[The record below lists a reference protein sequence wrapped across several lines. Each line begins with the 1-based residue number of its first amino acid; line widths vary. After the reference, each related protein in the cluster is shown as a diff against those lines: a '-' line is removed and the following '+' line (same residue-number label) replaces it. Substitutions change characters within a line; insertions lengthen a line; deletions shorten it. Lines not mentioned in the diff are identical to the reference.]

1 MLSVVSLLTT
11 LICYFHYNQLP
22 IYDLNLAF
30 KFIKNSTQ
38 TENFEMLSSSL
49 GYNQNDKLLLIHA
62 DDLGLSKS
70 VNETSLESLL
80 NNTVSSA
87 SVIMNA
93 KKVQEIADFSNNNP
107 EIDLGVHLTVTSEWK
122 IHKWG
127 GILPKNDI
135 QSLLNSQNNFY
146 WNKRKFTKY
155 QKLDQLYNEL
165 QAQVDL
171 AISMGMNVSH
181 IDSHEGALFFDPDV
195 FKTYLKIAEDNNLLA
210 FVPIQASVHFNDN
223 FPKPKNAIIFDQF
236 FMAEAGIKI
245 DEMEEYYLNILDKLE
260 PGLSQIIVHFG
271 KDNDN
276 MKKITVDKIDYG
288 SKWRE
293 TDYKVFN
300 SEKFLSSL
308 KKNNI
313 KVINYQDLTKYIN

>member
-1 MLSVVSLLTT
+1 MLSVVSLLTA

-155 QKLDQLYNEL
+155 QNLDQLYNEL

-195 FKTYLKIAEDNNLLA
+195 FKTYLKIAEDNNLIA

>member
-1 MLSVVSLLTT
+1 MLIVVSLLTA

-313 KVINYQDLTKYIN
+313 KVINYQDLKKYIN

>member
-1 MLSVVSLLTT
+1 MLSIVSLLIA

-93 KKVQEIADFSNNNP
+93 KKVQEIADFSNKNP

-155 QKLDQLYNEL
+155 QRLDQLYNEL

-313 KVINYQDLTKYIN
+313 RVINYQDLTKYIN

>member
-1 MLSVVSLLTT
+1 MLSVVSLLTA

-313 KVINYQDLTKYIN
+313 KVINYQDLKKYIN

>member
-1 MLSVVSLLTT
+1 
-11 LICYFHYNQLP
+11 
-22 IYDLNLAF
+22 
-30 KFIKNSTQ
+30 
-38 TENFEMLSSSL
+38 
-49 GYNQNDKLLLIHA
+49 LIHA

-93 KKVQEIADFSNNNP
+93 KKVQEIADFSNKNP

-155 QKLDQLYNEL
+155 QRLDQLYNEL

-313 KVINYQDLTKYIN
+313 RVINYQDLTKYIN

>member
-1 MLSVVSLLTT
+1 MLSIVSLLTA

-93 KKVQEIADFSNNNP
+93 KKVQEIADFSNKNP

-271 KDNDN
+271 K
-276 MKKITVDKIDYG
+276 
-288 SKWRE
+288 
-293 TDYKVFN
+293 
-300 SEKFLSSL
+300 
-308 KKNNI
+308 
-313 KVINYQDLTKYIN
+313 

>member
-1 MLSVVSLLTT
+1 MISVVTLFIA

-22 IYDLNLAF
+22 IYNLNLAY
-30 KFIKNSTQ
+30 KFIKNSSHK
-38 TENFEMLSSSL
+38 ENFELVSSKL
-49 GYNQNDKLLLIHA
+49 GYNLNDKLLLIHA

-70 VNETSLESLL
+70 VNETSIKSLL
-80 NNTVSSA
+80 KNTVSSA

-93 KKVQEIADFSNNNP
+93 EKIQEIADFSKKNP
-107 EIDLGVHLTVTSEWK
+107 NIDMGVHLTVTSEWK

-127 GILPKNDI
+127 GVLPENDI
-135 QSLLNSQNNFY
+135 PSLLNNQNNFY

-155 QKLDQLYNEL
+155 SDLDQLYNEL

-171 AISMGMNVSH
+171 AISMGMNITH
-181 IDSHEGALFFDPDV
+181 IDSHEGALFFDPEV
-195 FKTYLKIAEDNNLLA
+195 FKTYLKIAENNNLIA
-210 FVPIQASVHFNDN
+210 FVPIQASVHFDDN
-223 FPKPKNAIIFDQF
+223 FPKPKHAIIFDQF
-236 FMAEAGIKI
+236 FMAEAGIKSE
-245 DEMEEYYLNILDKLE
+245 EMEEYYLNILDNLK

-271 KDNDN
+271 LDNEN
-276 MKKITVDKIDYG
+276 MKNITVDKIDYG

-300 SEKFLSSL
+300 SEKFLSTI

-313 KVINYQDLTKYIN
+313 KIINYRDLTKYIN

>member
-1 MLSVVSLLTT
+1 MLSVVSLLTA

>member
-1 MLSVVSLLTT
+1 MLSVVSLLTA

-93 KKVQEIADFSNNNP
+93 KKVQEVADFSNNNP

>member
-1 MLSVVSLLTT
+1 MLSVVSLLTA

-155 QKLDQLYNEL
+155 QNLDQLYNEL

>member
-1 MLSVVSLLTT
+1 MLSVVSILTT

>member
-1 MLSVVSLLTT
+1 MLSVVSLLTA

-195 FKTYLKIAEDNNLLA
+195 FKTYLKIAEDNNLIA